1 MYHISLQKSE
11 SNSSSSH
18 AMSECFLLFSVVFLF
33 TLKTDSEI
41 SSFSAFFMIFN
52 TFFLSTEINFK
63 CSGYYFKY
71 GLKMKSST
79 LVICVCLSA
88 NFFLKFFPLCSNDM
102 KKICSKGLWSF
113 RLGVVLLMAK
123 LLMSEVVVPIS
134 QVSSL
139 TLDWLIP

>member
-1 MYHISLQKSE
+1 MYNRSLQKSE

-33 TLKTDSEI
+33 TLRTDSEI

-63 CSGYYFKY
+63 CNGYYFKY
-71 GLKMKSST
+71 GLKMKNST
-79 LVICVCLSA
+79 LVICVCWST
-88 NFFLKFFPLCSNDM
+88 NFFLKSSFPSIVIIR
-102 KKICSKGLWSF
+102 KKSF
-113 RLGVVLLMAK
+113 LKNYGLMAK
-123 LLMSEVVVPIS
+123 LLMSEVVAPIS